1 MISEKVN
8 KKVLIVDDE
17 PDMRIFVSNLL
28 DSDGFRPILAKDKTE
43 GLKKALEEDPAVI
56 IIDMMMPGESG
67 IQMYRKLKR
76 EEGLRNVPV
85 IMLSNIDRKT
95 FFQYMKVQNPPTR
108 QGVPE
113 PDAYLEKPPET
124 EHLLSLVR
132 KLTTKEKN
140 KSCDLLS
147 WNH

>member
-76 EEGLRNVPV
+76 EREEG
-85 IMLSNIDRKT
+85 
-95 FFQYMKVQNPPTR
+95 
-108 QGVPE
+108 
-113 PDAYLEKPPET
+113 
-124 EHLLSLVR
+124 
-132 KLTTKEKN
+132 
-140 KSCDLLS
+140 CC
-147 WNH
+147 